1 LDYEKQVSTGAQ
13 AKVLIGS
20 FWPFSTASTL
30 NGLWAPPIAALRK
43 AYSITS
49 SARARIDCGS
59 RLPRKA
65 LRRRLTAIR
74 HGKFLNYKSMLTL

>member
-1 LDYEKQVSTGAQ
+1 MADERRGSYWEKTGRDGLLPARQ
-13 AKVLIGS
+13 FV
-20 FWPFSTASTL
+20 TL

-49 SARARIDCGS
+49 SVRARIDCGG

-65 LRRRLTAIR
+65 LRRRLTTIR
-74 HGKFLNYKSMLTL
+74 HGKFLKYKSMLTL

>member
-1 LDYEKQVSTGAQ
+1 MARQKL
-13 AKVLIGS
+13 
-20 FWPFSTASTL
+20 TL

-74 HGKFLNYKSMLTL
+74 HGKFLKYKSMLTL